1 MATSSLSREALT
13 QLKHQPLVQEL
24 ARSPRNRLVQNEFIA
39 RYESYIRHTVTQ
51 AIYALGKMSHCEQ
64 MRDMA
69 DDVVNEIFYRLFR
82 NECRVLANA
91 DLRYESSIF
100 AYLRSMCQNMV
111 RNYVRDYFQHEPL
124 AHSYTAMSWKKEEA
138 PCAVI
143 EQIPNEESPVCDEG
157 LAEACSYAAE
167 IWRRQA
173 SFTQHLDR
181 NLIIFKLHFIFGYHY
196 DEIARIK
203 SLGLGESGVGNTI
216 ARLKHRF
223 QNETTSRNRLL
234 H

>member
-1 MATSSLSREALT
+1 
-13 QLKHQPLVQEL
+13 
-24 ARSPRNRLVQNEFIA
+24 
-39 RYESYIRHTVTQ
+39 
-51 AIYALGKMSHCEQ
+51 
-64 MRDMA
+64 
-69 DDVVNEIFYRLFR
+69 
-82 NECRVLANA
+82 
-91 DLRYESSIF
+91 
-100 AYLRSMCQNMV
+100 
-111 RNYVRDYFQHEPL
+111 
-124 AHSYTAMSWKKEEA
+124 MSWKKEEA